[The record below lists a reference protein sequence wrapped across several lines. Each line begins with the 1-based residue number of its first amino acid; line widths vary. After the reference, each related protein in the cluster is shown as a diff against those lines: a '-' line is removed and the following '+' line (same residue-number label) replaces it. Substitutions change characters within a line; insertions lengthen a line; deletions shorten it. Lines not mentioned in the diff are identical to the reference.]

1 MIPQDFIQTL
11 LDRTD
16 IVEVIDRQ
24 VPLKKAGANYQAC
37 CPFHNEK
44 SPSFSVSPTK
54 QFYHC
59 FGCGAH
65 GTAITFLMQYGGMG
79 FVDAVTDLAGRVG
92 LQVPEDERGTRPE
105 NDLNTRLTALLEAA
119 GQHYRNALKRHPPA
133 IDYLKQRGVT
143 GTTALR
149 FELGYSD
156 AEWQG
161 LAGALPDYAST
172 EAEQAGLVINGEQG
186 KRYDRFRDRIMFPIR
201 NDRGRLIGF
210 GGRLLGDGKPK
221 YLNSPETP
229 LFHKGRE
236 LYGLFENRRSIQ
248 QADSVVVVE
257 GYMDVV
263 MLTQAGAENAVATLG
278 TAVTADQVYSLLRR
292 VDQILFAFDGDNAGR
307 KAAWRALENCLPALQ
322 DGKQIGFVFLPE
334 GEDPDSF
341 VRTQGL
347 EAWKDLQKRPQALS
361 EFLFGSLSRDLDLN
375 TPEGQVRLTT
385 LAIPYLDQIRSAP
398 LLARSLRQ
406 RLSELAGVAA
416 PPPFRSPAPQ
426 RARPVPRPLTK
437 PLLRGPEFVLLQG
450 LLHDPQRASRIPAG
464 FQARQAA
471 GQAVL
476 ALLDHLHLQPQ
487 TTNSRDL
494 IEEFRAGDHGAIVR
508 AAVEEILR
516 WDDQYDTEAEFAGA
530 LASLDAQA
538 SRLDVSRLSGK
549 KPSELSAAERAA
561 LQAALLSKKIAPR

>member
-65 GTAITFLMQYGGMG
+65 GTAISFLMEYGGMG

-92 LQVPEDERGTRPE
+92 LQVPVDERGPRPE
-105 NDLNTRLTALLEAA
+105 NDLNARLGTLLEAA

-143 GTTALR
+143 GTTAAR
-149 FELGYSD
+149 FELGYSE

-161 LAGALPDYAST
+161 LATALPDYAST
-172 EAEQAGLVINGEQG
+172 DTEQAGLVVTGEQG

-236 LYGLFENRRSIQ
+236 LYGLFENRRGIQ
-248 QADSVVVVE
+248 QSDSVVVVE

-278 TAVTADQVYSLLRR
+278 TAVTADQVHTLLRR
-292 VDQILFAFDGDNAGR
+292 VDRILFAFDGDNAGR

-322 DGKQIGFVFLPE
+322 DGKQIGFLFLPE

-347 EAWKDLQKRPQALS
+347 EAWQALQERPQALS
-361 EFLFGSLSRDLDLN
+361 EFLFASLSRDLDLS

-385 LAIPYLDQIRSAP
+385 LAQPYLDQIRSAP

-416 PPPFRSPAPQ
+416 PPPFRSPSPQ
-426 RARPVPRPLTK
+426 RARLAPRTPAQ

-450 LLHDPQRASRIPAG
+450 ILHDPQRANRIPLG
-464 FQARQAA
+464 FQPRQPA
-471 GQAVL
+471 GQAVQ
-476 ALLDHLHLQPQ
+476 ALLDHLREHAQAIH
-487 TTNSRDL
+487 SRDL
-494 IEEFRAGDHGAIVR
+494 IEQFREGAHGEIVR
-508 AAVEEILR
+508 SAVEEILR
-516 WDDQYDTEAEFAGA
+516 WNDQYDSEAEFSGA
-530 LASLDAQA
+530 LASLNAQA
-538 SRLDVSRLSGK
+538 SRLDVSRLAGK
-549 KPSELSAAERAA
+549 RPSELTAEERAA
-561 LQAALLSKKIAPR
+561 LQAALLSKKP

>member
-16 IVEVIDRQ
+16 IVEIIDHQ

-44 SPSFSVSPTK
+44 SPSFTVSPTK

-65 GTAITFLMQYGGMG
+65 GTAISFLMEHGGMG
-79 FVDAVTDLAGRVG
+79 FIDAVTELANRVG
-92 LQVPEDERGTRPE
+92 LQVPEDERGPRPE
-105 NDLNTRLTALLEAA
+105 HDQGARLNALLETAN
-119 GQHYRNALKRHPPA
+119 QHYRSALKRHPAA

-143 GTTALR
+143 GTTAAQ
-149 FELGYSD
+149 FEIGYSE

-161 LAGALPDYAST
+161 LAAALPDYAST
-172 EAEQAGLVINGEQG
+172 EPEQAGLVIVGEQG

-229 LFHKGRE
+229 LFHKGHE
-236 LYGLFENRRSIQ
+236 LYGLFENRRGIQ
-248 QADSVVVVE
+248 QSDTVVVVE

-263 MLTQAGAENAVATLG
+263 MLTQAGANNAVATLG
-278 TAVTADQVYSLLRR
+278 TAVTAEQVHSLLRR
-292 VDQILFAFDGDNAGR
+292 VDHILFAFDGDNAGR

-341 VRTQGL
+341 VRSQGL
-347 EAWKDLQKRPQALS
+347 EAWQNLQKRPQALS
-361 EFLFGSLSRDLDLN
+361 EFLFGTLSHGLSLN
-375 TPEGQVRLTT
+375 TPEGQVRLST
-385 LAIPYLDQIRSAP
+385 LAKPYLDQVRSAP

-406 RLSELAGVAA
+406 RLSELTGVAA
-416 PPPFRSPAPQ
+416 PASSRPTAPQ
-426 RARPVPRPLTK
+426 RARQAPPPPPK
-437 PLLRGPEFVLLQG
+437 PQLRGPEFVLLQG
-450 LLHDPQRASRIPAG
+450 LLHDPQRAGRIPPS
-464 FQARQAA
+464 FPARQPA

-476 ALLDHLHLQPQ
+476 ALLVYLRAHAQPL
-487 TTNSRDL
+487 NSRDL
-494 IEEFRAGDHGAIVR
+494 IEHFREGDHGEICR

-516 WDDQYDTEAEFAGA
+516 WDDRYDSEAEFSGA
-530 LASLDAQA
+530 LSNLNAQA

-549 KPSELSAAERAA
+549 RPSELTAEERAA
-561 LQAALLSKKIAPR
+561 LQAALLAPKS

>member
-16 IVEVIDRQ
+16 IVEVIDHQ

-37 CPFHNEK
+37 CPFHSEK
-44 SPSFSVSPTK
+44 SPSFTVSPTK

-65 GTAITFLMQYGGMG
+65 GTAITFLMQHGGMG
-79 FVDAVTDLAGRVG
+79 FIDAVTDLAGRVG
-92 LQVPEDERGTRPE
+92 LQVPENEHGLRPE
-105 NDLNTRLTALLEAA
+105 NDLNARLVDLLEKAN
-119 GQHYRNALKRHPPA
+119 QHYRNALKSHPPA

-143 GTTALR
+143 GATAAR
-149 FELGYSD
+149 FELGYSE
-156 AEWQG
+156 AAWQG
-161 LAGALPDYAST
+161 LATALPDYADT
-172 EAEQAGLVINGEQG
+172 KPEQAGLVIVGDQD

-201 NDRGRLIGF
+201 NERGRLIGF

-236 LYGLFENRRSIQ
+236 LYGLFENRRGIQ
-248 QADSVVVVE
+248 QSDTAVVVE

-263 MLTQAGAENAVATLG
+263 MLTQAGADNAVATLG
-278 TAVTADQVYSLLRR
+278 TAVTAEQVQSLLRR
-292 VDQILFAFDGDNAGR
+292 VDHILFAFDGDNAGR
-307 KAAWRALENCLPALQ
+307 KAAWRALENALPALQ
-322 DGKQIGFVFLPE
+322 DGKQISFLFLPE

-361 EFLFGSLSRDLDLN
+361 EFLFNTLSRDLSLN
-375 TPEGQVRLTT
+375 TPEGQVRLAT
-385 LAIPYLDQIRSAP
+385 LAQPYLDQIRNAP

-406 RLSELAGVAA
+406 RLSDLTGVIA
-416 PPPFRSPAPQ
+416 PTLPRSTTPLRTRNA
-426 RARPVPRPLTK
+426 PRPSSK

-450 LLHDPQRASRIPAG
+450 ILNDPLRAARIPPTFQVRQPAG
-464 FQARQAA
+464 E
-471 GQAVL
+471 AVL
-476 ALLDHLHLQPQ
+476 ALLEHLRSQSTPV
-487 TTNSRDL
+487 NSRDL
-494 IEEFRAGDHGAIVR
+494 IEHFRAGDHGEICR

-516 WDDQYDTEAEFAGA
+516 WDDRYDIEAEFAGA
-530 LASLDAQA
+530 LSSLNAQA
-538 SRLDVSRLSGK
+538 SRLDVNRLSGK
-549 KPSELSAAERAA
+549 RPSELSAEERAA
-561 LQAALLSKKIAPR
+561 LKTALLGKKS

>member
-44 SPSFSVSPTK
+44 SPSFSVSPIK

-79 FVDAVTDLAGRVG
+79 FVDAVTELAGRVG
-92 LQVPEDERGTRPE
+92 LQVPQDERGPRPE
-105 NDLNTRLTALLEAA
+105 NDLNARLTVLLEAA

-143 GTTALR
+143 GATAAR
-149 FELGYSD
+149 FEIGYSET
-156 AEWQG
+156 EWQG
-161 LAGALPDYAST
+161 LAAALPDYANT
-172 EAEQAGLVINGEQG
+172 EAEQAGLVIAGEQG

-201 NDRGRLIGF
+201 NERGRLIGF
-210 GGRLLGDGKPK
+210 GGRILGDGKPK

-236 LYGLFENRRSIQ
+236 LYGLFENRRGIQ
-248 QADSVVVVE
+248 QSDTVVVVE

-263 MLTQAGAENAVATLG
+263 MLTQIGAENAVATLG
-278 TAVTADQVYSLLRR
+278 TAVTADQVHALLRR
-292 VDQILFAFDGDNAGR
+292 VDHILFAFDGDNAGR

-322 DGKQIGFVFLPE
+322 DGKQIGFLFLPE

-341 VRTQGL
+341 VRSHGL
-347 EAWKDLQKRPQALS
+347 EAWKGLQKHPQALS
-361 EFLFGSLSRDLDLN
+361 EFLFGALSLDIDLS
-375 TPEGQVRLTT
+375 TPEGKVRLAT
-385 LAIPYLDQIRSAP
+385 LAKPYLEQVRSAP

-406 RLSELAGVAA
+406 RLSELTGVA
-416 PPPFRSPAPQ
+416 PPPPSRSTAPQ
-426 RARPVPRPLTK
+426 RARQVQRQTSKTP
-437 PLLRGPEFVLLQG
+437 LRGPEFVLLQCV
-450 LLHDPQRASRIPAG
+450 LHDPQRANRIPSTFLA
-464 FQARQAA
+464 QQTA

-476 ALLDHLHLQPQ
+476 AVLDHLRSQAPSI
-487 TTNSRDL
+487 NSRDL
-494 IEEFRAGDHGAIVR
+494 IEQFRDGTHGEIVR

-516 WDDQYDTEAEFAGA
+516 WDEQYDAESEFSGA
-530 LASLDAQA
+530 LANLNAQA

-549 KPSELSAAERAA
+549 KPSELTAEERVA
-561 LQAALLSKKIAPR
+561 LQAALLTPKS